1 MGAPETPPLPPDEAL
16 ARILGDLPVMPE
28 EWVPLEDAAGRG
40 LVTEVVARRT
50 QPPWD
55 NSAMDGYA
63 VRTADLGTVPAALTV
78 VDVVHA
84 GATPGRAV
92 GRGEAIRIMTGAPV
106 PPGADAVV
114 MQERT
119 RAVGGAGLGR
129 VEVLEAPAPRA
140 NIRDAGEDAR
150 EGEVLL
156 AGGTALGIPELALLS
171 AQGLT
176 AVRVPRRPR
185 VAIVATGDELC
196 RPDEAPAGRIV
207 DTNSLAVSLAVRR
220 AGGQPTVFGI
230 APDRPEAVEAF
241 LARAMDHDVVLT
253 TAGASVGEHDF
264 VRPALERL
272 GVVMDFWRVAIRPG
286 KPLAFGRRGS
296 TRVFA
301 LPGNPTSSLVTFE
314 LFVRPALLR
323 MVGRREVRPTPLP
336 ARSEVDLKKAK
347 GLVHYVR
354 VGLMW
359 KEGELWAEPLPTQT
373 SGAVRSAASA
383 THLLVFPMDAM
394 SIRRGE
400 SVQLLPVAWGP

>member
-1 MGAPETPPLPPDEAL
+1 LVRTLEEEHQLALVAADHVEVRHPLLHHQASLEAALPGDSPTGGGSENLLELALGQWLADGRGLGRPRARLVRSPGRRRRGGLAVVADRLGRGLVSPGRTGVLRGRFHQSGRGLGHLCRGLLEEAETGLVLLGTRLFGAGSGSGLRLGLPHVRAAHNSHTAHCQSKPLKKLRNHSTGRRAALPSPPMAAPQNPTPPPHEPP
-16 ARILGDLPVMPE
+16 ARIVGDLPVLPE

-63 VRTADLGTVPAALTV
+63 VRTADLGTLPAALTV

-84 GATPGRAV
+84 GAMPGRAV

-119 RAVGGAGLGR
+119 RALGGAGLGR

-176 AVRVPRRPR
+176 AVR
-185 VAIVATGDELC
+185 
-196 RPDEAPAGRIV
+196 
-207 DTNSLAVSLAVRR
+207 
-220 AGGQPTVFGI
+220 
-230 APDRPEAVEAF
+230 
-241 LARAMDHDVVLT
+241 
-253 TAGASVGEHDF
+253 
-264 VRPALERL
+264 
-272 GVVMDFWRVAIRPG
+272 
-286 KPLAFGRRGS
+286 
-296 TRVFA
+296 
-301 LPGNPTSSLVTFE
+301 
-314 LFVRPALLR
+314 
-323 MVGRREVRPTPLP
+323 
-336 ARSEVDLKKAK
+336 
-347 GLVHYVR
+347 
-354 VGLMW
+354 
-359 KEGELWAEPLPTQT
+359 
-373 SGAVRSAASA
+373 
-383 THLLVFPMDAM
+383 
-394 SIRRGE
+394 
-400 SVQLLPVAWGP
+400 